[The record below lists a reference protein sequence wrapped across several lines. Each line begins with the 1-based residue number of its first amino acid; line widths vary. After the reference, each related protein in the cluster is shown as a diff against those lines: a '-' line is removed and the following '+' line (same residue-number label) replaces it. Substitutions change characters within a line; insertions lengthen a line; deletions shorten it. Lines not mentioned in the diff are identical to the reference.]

1 MQLFQKIIPSLTTEL
16 RVTEV
21 GTMADEYLK
30 SLLMKMI
37 TDLKSE
43 TNKPVNSMFYLER
56 YTTANEKV
64 NRRTN
69 KTRNIEENLAKKLR
83 FFFLE

>member
-1 MQLFQKIIPSLTTEL
+1 METRETQNIKKMQLFQKIIPSSTTEL

-37 TDLKSE
+37 TGLKSD
-43 TNKPVNSMFYLER
+43 TDKPMNSMFYLER
-56 YTTANEKV
+56 HISSKG
-64 NRRTN
+64 
-69 KTRNIEENLAKKLR
+69 KSQ
-83 FFFLE
+83 

>member
-21 GTMADEYLK
+21 GTMVDEFLK

-37 TDLKSE
+37 PGLKSD
-43 TNKPVNSMFYLER
+43 TNKPMNSMFYLER
-56 YTTANEKV
+56 HTTAKEKV

-83 FFFLE
+83 FFLE